1 MIFSETPLKGAYI
14 ITPELI
20 EDERGFFARTFC
32 SREFDKQE
40 LISDFVQQNI
50 SWNNAKG
57 TLRGMHYGM
66 KPHLEAKVVRCTSG
80 SAYDVIIDLRAGSP
94 TFKSWYAVEISSK
107 NHLSIYVPNG
117 FAHGFLTLADNTE
130 LTYLHSSFYD
140 ASAEQGI
147 RFDDPA
153 LAITWPSEPQII
165 SERDIKLSFINSS
178 FGGLEL

>member
-50 SWNNAKG
+50 SYNKIRG
-57 TLRGMHYGM
+57 TLRGMHYRIQ
-66 KPHLEAKVVRCTSG
+66 PHLETKVVRCTSG
-80 SAYDVIIDLRAGSP
+80 SAYDVIIDLRASSP
-94 TFKSWYAVEISSK
+94 TFKAWCAVEISSE
-107 NHLSIYVPNG
+107 NHLSIYVPRG
-117 FAHGFLTLADNTE
+117 FAHGFLTLTDNTE
-130 LTYLHSSFYD
+130 LTYLHSSFHD
-140 ASAEQGI
+140 ASAEKGI

-153 LAITWPSEPQII
+153 LAITWPFEPQII
-165 SERDIKLSFINSS
+165 SNRDIQFLFIDNSFKGI
-178 FGGLEL
+178 EL